1 MNYQKIYQNLIE
13 NRKQN
18 ILESYVET
26 HHIIPKWLGGTD
38 RKENLVK
45 LTAREHFVAHQ
56 LLIKIYPTSKKLIYA
71 VQMMSNNKQ
80 YGSKKYAWLKEIYSE
95 SQTGEKNHFYGQHH
109 SLESIQKMSG
119 RIISEETKVILS
131 ARLKDKTYEDI
142 HGTKKSLE
150 IKNKISNSCAG
161 KQNGMYGKHHS
172 KESINNISESLKGRQ
187 LTEEHKSKCGH
198 KGEKNGMYGKHHSK
212 ESIMKGLETKRKNKE
227 KFK

>member
-26 HHIIPKWLGGTD
+26 HHIIPKCLGGTD

-95 SQTGEKNHFYGQHH
+95 SQTGEK
-109 SLESIQKMSG
+109 
-119 RIISEETKVILS
+119 IIFTGNIIL
-131 ARLKDKTYEDI
+131 
-142 HGTKKSLE
+142 
-150 IKNKISNSCAG
+150 
-161 KQNGMYGKHHS
+161 
-172 KESINNISESLKGRQ
+172 
-187 LTEEHKSKCGH
+187 
-198 KGEKNGMYGKHHSK
+198 
-212 ESIMKGLETKRKNKE
+212 
-227 KFK
+227 